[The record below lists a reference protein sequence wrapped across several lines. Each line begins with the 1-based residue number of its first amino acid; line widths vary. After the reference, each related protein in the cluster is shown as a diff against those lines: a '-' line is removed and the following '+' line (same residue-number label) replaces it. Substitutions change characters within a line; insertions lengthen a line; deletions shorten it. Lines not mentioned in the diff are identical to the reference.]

1 MLARELLRF
10 GDFRIKQFRRHRAA
24 RNHAKTTSIADRRD
38 KIAFRNPTH
47 RPAHDCDVAAQ
58 KFRTARHKAV
68 EFVFC
73 HKALLRSCTEE
84 GMLLHLCEDDDLY
97 FNSSNGLFGVKTIGR
112 VQHAHGKLRLGS
124 EEHTSELQSLMRIS
138 YAVFCLTQ
146 PN

>member
-1 MLARELLRF
+1 M
-10 GDFRIKQFRRHRAA
+10 RISDWSSDVCSSDLA
-24 RNHAKTTSIADRRD
+24 RNHAKTTSIADRRY

-112 VQHAHGKLRLGS
+112 VQHAHGKLRLVLIDKDADLDLAG
-124 EEHTSELQSLMRIS
+124 
-138 YAVFCLTQ
+138 
-146 PN
+146 

>member
-1 MLARELLRF
+1 MPDLMSRANVDEVENLRMHGDEVYAERLARELLRF

-68 EFVFC
+68 EFVDW
-73 HKALLRSCTEE
+73 KST
-84 GMLLHLCEDDDLY
+84 
-97 FNSSNGLFGVKTIGR
+97 
-112 VQHAHGKLRLGS
+112 RL
-124 EEHTSELQSLMRIS
+124 TSIH
-138 YAVFCLTQ
+138 
-146 PN
+146 